1 MLSRYS
7 QNSWRCWFV
16 GFLHR
21 CNNLI
26 CYKLWCEN
34 LNSSLWTTIL
44 FAVWDLWRAA
54 FREGAHQ
61 TCLCPGCS
69 LDSPRAGCQHFLSE
83 SFWIHVLCCSMWQ
96 CCQQYNCHLQCL
108 TFARSEEWCSKN
120 TIFLSQKYRECWK
133 CLWLWTFIIAYPI
146 SRFISARGPPSM
158 WRVTLFYLIA
168 FCQVVMEEKLF
179 HQNCLI
185 KCRAV
190 LVDPVCISVFLLR
203 VFRWRV

>member
-1 MLSRYS
+1 
-7 QNSWRCWFV
+7 
-16 GFLHR
+16 
-21 CNNLI
+21 
-26 CYKLWCEN
+26 
-34 LNSSLWTTIL
+34 
-44 FAVWDLWRAA
+44 
-54 FREGAHQ
+54 
-61 TCLCPGCS
+61 
-69 LDSPRAGCQHFLSE
+69 
-83 SFWIHVLCCSMWQ
+83 MWQ

-190 LVDPVCISVFLLR
+190 LVDPVCISVCQCDMIFFLSCFVQSQARCRPGPKLELPDATL
-203 VFRWRV
+203 VLYSAMVYLSTTWSLLSFP